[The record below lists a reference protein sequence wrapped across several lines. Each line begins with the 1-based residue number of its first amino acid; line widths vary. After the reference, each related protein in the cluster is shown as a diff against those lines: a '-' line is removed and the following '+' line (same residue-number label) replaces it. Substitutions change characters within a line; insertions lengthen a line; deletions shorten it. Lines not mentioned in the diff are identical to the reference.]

1 MNRRWVADLERA
13 GALLLLL
20 GLAGCA
26 GRSGSGGE
34 DGASLPLELGRPTSA
49 DRGLLNRQ
57 CGPVE
62 DPASMP
68 ALRDLV
74 RPGTRGNLSLA
85 TADLEVADSL
95 TLSVRYD
102 DQGRLAWVRPVASS
116 VGPERTASIESVLFD
131 NVIRDGP
138 PGWGFRLKVSEDGAE
153 VLPSIVC
160 PARIRQG
167 VRRPVYPPRTMS
179 ARSAA
184 DRLGGLPVELVI
196 AIDERGRVVHVR
208 LPQSTGDRGLDQYL
222 IESVMEID
230 FFPRT
235 HDGVPI
241 PSTIR
246 RSIRIPK

>member
-1 MNRRWVADLERA
+1 MNRPWVTELGRA

-20 GLAGCA
+20 ALTGCA
-26 GRSGSGGE
+26 GRSAGE

-49 DRGLLNRQ
+49 DRGLLNPQ

-62 DPASMP
+62 DSASMP

-85 TADLEVADSL
+85 TADLEADSL

-138 PGWGFRLKVSEDGAE
+138 ASWGFRLKVSEDGAE

-167 VRRPVYPPRTMS
+167 VRRPVYPPRTVS
-179 ARSAA
+179 ARTAA

-208 LPQSTGDRGLDQYL
+208 LPQSTGDRGLDEYL

-241 PSTIR
+241 PTTIR
-246 RSIRIPK
+246 RSIRIPQSS

>member
-1 MNRRWVADLERA
+1 MIRRPWPGPGRA
-13 GALLLLL
+13 GALVLVL
-20 GLAGCA
+20 GLAACA
-26 GRSGSGGE
+26 GRSGGE
-34 DGASLPLELGRPTSA
+34 AANLPIELGRPTSA
-49 DRGLLNRQ
+49 DRGLLNQQ

-62 DPASMP
+62 DPEWMP
-68 ALRDLV
+68 PLEDLA

-85 TADLEVADSL
+85 TADFEAVDSV

-102 DQGRLAWVRPVASS
+102 EQGRLVWVRPIAST
-116 VGPERTASIESVLFD
+116 VGPERTESIEAVLFD
-131 NVIRDGP
+131 NVLRDGP
-138 PGWGFRLKVSEDGAE
+138 SHWGFRLKIGEDRAE

-160 PARIRQG
+160 PVRVRQG
-167 VRRPVYPPRTMS
+167 IRRPVYPPRTVS
-179 ARSAA
+179 ARTAA
-184 DRLGGLPVELVI
+184 DRLGGLPVQLEI

-235 HDGVPI
+235 HDGVPV

-246 RSIRIPK
+246 RSIRIP